1 MHSAA
6 IALGRLRW
14 RCRRGMKELDKLLV
28 SYLDRYAHDADPDE
42 IAAFEAL
49 LDEQDH
55 DLWRWFLG
63 RDNPAQPEW
72 QALIAKIRAGYR
84 A

>member
-1 MHSAA
+1 
-6 IALGRLRW
+6 
-14 RCRRGMKELDKLLV
+14 MKELDKLLI
-28 SYLDRYAHDADPDE
+28 SYLDKYAHTADPDE

-55 DLWRWFLG
+55 DLWRWFIG
-63 RDNPAQPEW
+63 RDRPSQPEW

>member
-1 MHSAA
+1 VDSAA
-6 IALGRLRW
+6 LAVGRLRW
-14 RCRRGMKELDKLLV
+14 RCRRGMKELDKLLI
-28 SYLDRYAHDADPDE
+28 SYLDHHAHTADPDE

-63 RDNPAQPEW
+63 RDRPSQPEW
-72 QALIAKIRAGYR
+72 QALIAKIRAEYR